1 MAIVHDDYPEGLG
14 VVIKVAHGWNPQA
27 TWYIARGILGVLGM
41 ELRNPYPLRRQKA
54 FLVPGVV
61 PEKHLEKL
69 KDIPTW
75 DEWDPDSDRWY
86 FNPEDYK
93 SQG

>member
-1 MAIVHDDYPEGLG
+1 
-14 VVIKVAHGWNPQA
+14 
-27 TWYIARGILGVLGM
+27 M

-61 PEKHLEKL
+61 PKKYLEKL

-75 DEWDPDSDRWY
+75 GYGAFLVHVAASI
-86 FNPEDYK
+86 
-93 SQG
+93 

>member
-1 MAIVHDDYPEGLG
+1 
-14 VVIKVAHGWNPQA
+14 
-27 TWYIARGILGVLGM
+27 M

-61 PEKHLEKL
+61 PEKYLEKL

-75 DEWDPDSDRWY
+75 DEWDPDHDR
-86 FNPEDYK
+86 FQILEKQNELARDPHVNE
-93 SQG
+93 GRM

>member
-1 MAIVHDDYPEGLG
+1 MVYCKRDS
-14 VVIKVAHGWNPQA
+14 
-27 TWYIARGILGVLGM
+27 GVLGM

-61 PEKHLEKL
+61 PKKHLEKL